1 MCVYIHVYVYTTI
14 YIYICMNIHLYICM
28 YIHMYILVCCIY
40 RGTCYY
46 SGNNTVA
53 TDIFLNCYAFN
64 DFTMYIIHCYTI
76 LIIY

>member
-1 MCVYIHVYVYTTI
+1 MYMYIQQYTFI
-14 YIYICMNIHLYICM
+14 YM
-28 YIHMYILVCCIY
+28 YEYTFIHMYVIHTYVYFGMLNLS
-40 RGTCYY
+40 RYY
-46 SGNNTVA
+46 NGNNTVA